1 MDVVIDVYDRASGE
15 KVASQTVKRVY
26 THFSET
32 QSFASAGSL
41 VLPDDTI
48 GFAYE
53 TEGNKGSAGT
63 GTSATSALLQVR
75 SKACA
80 TNYQPNSAGTAC
92 VACPAPSGTKQYR
105 SGDCT
110 IGTCGTGYKA
120 NAAKTGCEKITCPS
134 GQHLV
139 GDSCVADVSP
149 EEQVAQTIYNKCN
162 SVRDWSH
169 PDLNFSV
176 CCGFLEMGLEQKFGA
191 RNNCNSHTVRHPAE
205 CIQYYSQSEVNYFVV
220 DRATEILG
228 GYCAV
233 LIQ

>member
-1 MDVVIDVYDRASGE
+1 MDVVIDVYDRVSGE

-41 VLPDDTI
+41 ILPDDTI

-53 TEGNKGSAGT
+53 TEGNRGNAGT
-63 GTSATSALLQVR
+63 GTSATSAFLQVR

-110 IGTCGTGYKA
+110 VGTCGTGYQA
-120 NAAKTGCEKITCPS
+120 NSARTGCVAITCPS
-134 GQHLV
+134 GKHLE
-139 GDSCVADVSP
+139 GDSCVNDVSLRCVP
-149 EEQVAQTIYNKCN
+149 GDNTGGFVCVRNAPAALDIGENEDGTNTPRRLLPYRMICEGEGQWSRDLCNIKCKP
-162 SVRDWSH
+162 SLCWR
-169 PDLNFSV
+169 
-176 CCGFLEMGLEQKFGA
+176 
-191 RNNCNSHTVRHPAE
+191 
-205 CIQYYSQSEVNYFVV
+205 
-220 DRATEILG
+220 G
-228 GYCAV
+228 GE
-233 LIQ
+233 